1 MSFPPSYHTARAKSQ
16 RELSGEVS
24 RAKAVRTA
32 LELFATSGFKGT
44 SIAKV
49 AAESGLSQSGLLH
62 HFPSKVALL
71 SAVLEER
78 DAEDGV
84 FLTNE
89 DGEAPL
95 GWDAFDALEALVAR
109 NSRTAAAGRPLRPTV
124 RGGGRGGASR
134 SHVDQG
140 SLRRNGGV
148 ADGCRPCRP
157 GPR

>member
-32 LELFATSGFKGT
+32 VELFATSGFKGT

-95 GWDAFDALEALVAR
+95 AGTR
-109 NSRTAAAGRPLRPTV
+109 STRSRRWWRATRRD
-124 RGGGRGGASR
+124 RSWSAS
-134 SHVDQG
+134 SSDCP
-140 SLRRNGGV
+140 RR
-148 ADGCRPCRP
+148 R
-157 GPR
+157 